1 MCARIAVFYQAR
13 RVSGHTCVRIAVFYQ
28 VRRVSGH
35 TCVRIAV
42 FYQAR
47 RVSGHICVL
56 GLQCFTRPGE
66 SVVIYMCLGVSMLSL
81 FLRLY
86 FGIVPTVWYI
96 LFLILSCHIC
106 VLGLRCFTRPGE

>member
-1 MCARIAVFYQAR
+1 M
-13 RVSGHTCVRIAVFYQ
+13 CVRIAVFYQ
-28 VRRVSGH
+28 ARRVSGH

-66 SVVIYMCLGVSMLSL
+66 
-81 FLRLY
+81 
-86 FGIVPTVWYI
+86 
-96 LFLILSCHIC
+96 
-106 VLGLRCFTRPGE
+106 

>member
-1 MCARIAVFYQAR
+1 M
-13 RVSGHTCVRIAVFYQ
+13 CVRIAVFYPA
-28 VRRVSGH
+28 RRVSGH

-66 SVVIYMCLGVSMLSL
+66 
-81 FLRLY
+81 
-86 FGIVPTVWYI
+86 
-96 LFLILSCHIC
+96 
-106 VLGLRCFTRPGE
+106 

>member
-1 MCARIAVFYQAR
+1 MVICVFRIAVFYQA
-13 RVSGHTCVRIAVFYQ
+13 
-28 VRRVSGH
+28 RRVSGH

-66 SVVIYMCLGVSMLSL
+66 
-81 FLRLY
+81 
-86 FGIVPTVWYI
+86 
-96 LFLILSCHIC
+96 
-106 VLGLRCFTRPGE
+106 

>member
-1 MCARIAVFYQAR
+1 MSGHTYVRIAVFYQA
-13 RVSGHTCVRIAVFYQ
+13 
-28 VRRVSGH
+28 RRVSGH

-66 SVVIYMCLGVSMLSL
+66 LVVIYVC
-81 FLRLY
+81 
-86 FGIVPTVWYI
+86 
-96 LFLILSCHIC
+96 
-106 VLGLRCFTRPGE
+106 